1 MKNNIINNSTAAEIT
16 KNDDTLFFPITLNR
30 KNALNKNVRYIKI
43 VVLPSEFQP
52 SMSIN
57 KDNLP
62 INVNSSLATVVN
74 DNIIDKNEVGSET
87 SYDFTKKVLSK
98 NIVTNLLQKDFEK
111 KEVFVNKNDF
121 EDLQEFIISIPRSNI
136 NSNLKS
142 QRSITGRSPRTG
154 ETNQVIKDYELPHYF
169 IVYALDSE
177 ENILEY
183 KKVLPSTYSKE
194 IDDYP
199 DVDFETLSE
208 AFIDEVGGDLDIN
221 WQNFR
226 YDKETNKITGG
237 PHIRLNYDK
246 FLKFVSDKKSLSSS
260 PNVNNLDVTL
270 EYSNSLY
277 SESFFTKIILV
288 PLEGDNGVYNVSNVL
303 SSVSAL
309 KKSFLNVFA
318 KIDIKDND
326 EVEGALDIS
335 DYFENKFIVNLYRTF
350 KDLNLEETTVSIT
363 IALSE
368 DAYTKDVLVSK
379 ENLYNFYK
387 KYLEFNKE
395 KIIKKTFENKLLA
408 ENVLNDLNDT
418 VCKLTVSKFDYK
430 SYSLNTI
437 NDTSFFDV
445 RTENFNVI
453 KQLFFDDNCTVNN
466 SINAFQD
473 NKFYVKSL
481 FESENTE
488 NFYFKNNSSI
498 DDLIK
503 IFIDGYKAY
512 EGLLTQNISS
522 SQSNLQENELS
533 NFADRVEGRDLPNN
547 LLLRGRIDKPIGIH
561 IEESLLQSPIPN
573 IQRNYLSAINASLS
587 GGDVNFSLDLSL
599 LNTDLI
605 KDNLISDLD
614 NNTISIEN
622 KSLRIK
628 NNSLLSFKIF
638 SNNNKF
644 LGTLVRRSTDALAGN
659 MSGENQIS
667 VFRNSQTSNYS
678 VGRVEMK
685 IFLLKDRIIDN
696 LATKVSDEVKEE
708 LCKYLVS
715 LKPSRYHYIVRKIDN
730 SWFKENSDINV
741 VINEIG
747 ELLDSSN
754 LENTK
759 VLENIKN
766 LSTRNRP
773 SITSTKIK
781 KIRPVSSRKTNIKN
795 IKNVKSSK
803 TIDHLFDFT
812 LNDFNESTIDVNLVF
827 DIKENFIVKRK
838 SKSKDFLY
846 SVDLKQNKVFNDII
860 KSKQFKAL
868 NVYSYYGFQYYNKN
882 ITSKKENITG
892 LNITSNGC
900 IIDDRYLEIISNFS
914 CEIGKEKILVNR
926 KKNKALNYNERYYN
940 LVKTVW
946 GDEEDLKIKSIF
958 NRVLFEVI
966 LNNGD
971 KTYYGSSFNLPYNKK
986 YNSTK
991 AASNNNLS
999 ISLDDKLQNPNII
1012 LMFGK

>member
-1 MKNNIINNSTAAEIT
+1 MKNNIINNPTTSEIT

-30 KNALNKNVRYIKI
+30 KNARNKNVRYIKI

-52 SMSIN
+52 SRSIN
-57 KDNLP
+57 RDNLP
-62 INVNSSLATVVN
+62 VNVNSSLATVVN

-111 KEVFVNKNDF
+111 KEIFINKNDF

-142 QRSITGRSPRTG
+142 QTIGRAGQPG
-154 ETNQVIKDYELPHYF
+154 LIVNYELPHYF
-169 IVYALDSE
+169 IVYVLDSE

-199 DVDFETLSE
+199 DVDFETLAE

-221 WQNFR
+221 WQNFSYNR
-226 YDKETNKITGG
+226 ETSEILSG
-237 PHIRLNYDK
+237 PNIRLNYNK
-246 FLKFVSDKKSLSSS
+246 FLKFISDKNNLAGS
-260 PNVNNLDVTL
+260 PFINNLDVTL
-270 EYSNSLY
+270 EYSNNLY

-288 PLEGDNGVYNVSNVL
+288 PLEANSGEYNVSNVL
-303 SSVSAL
+303 NSVRVL
-309 KKSFLNVFA
+309 KNSFLNVFA

-326 EVEGALDIS
+326 EVEGAIDIS

-350 KDLNLEETTVSIT
+350 KDLNLEETTISIT
-363 IALSE
+363 ISLSE
-368 DAYTKDVLVSK
+368 DSYTKDVLVSK
-379 ENLYNFYK
+379 ENLYNFYE
-387 KYLEFNKE
+387 KYLDFNKE
-395 KIIKKTFENKLLA
+395 KIIEKTFENKLLA
-408 ENVLNDLNDT
+408 VNVLNDLNDT

-430 SYSLNTI
+430 SYTLNTV
-437 NDTSFFDV
+437 NDSSFF
-445 RTENFNVI
+445 NFKTANTNEI
-453 KQLFFDDNCTVNN
+453 KKLFFDDNCTPDN
-466 SINAFQD
+466 SINAFQG

-503 IFIDGYKAY
+503 IFIDGYNVY
-512 EGLLTQNISS
+512 EDLITQNISS
-522 SQSNLQENELS
+522 SQRNLQENVLP
-533 NFADRVEGRDLPNN
+533 NITDRVEGRDLPSN
-547 LLLRGRIDKPIGIH
+547 LLLRGRIDKPIGRH

-573 IQRNYLSAINASLS
+573 IQRNYLNAISANLS
-587 GGDVNFSLDLSL
+587 NGNVSFSLDLSL

-614 NNTISIEN
+614 NNVISSEN
-622 KSLRIK
+622 KLLRIK

-644 LGTLVRRSTDALAGN
+644 LGTLVRRSTDALAG
-659 MSGENQIS
+659 SVTEENQIS
-667 VFRNSQTSNYS
+667 VFRNSEASNYS

-685 IFLLKDRIIDN
+685 SFLLGDRIIDK
-696 LATKVSDEVKEE
+696 LATSVSDLVKEE
-708 LCKYLVS
+708 LCKYLVA
-715 LKPSRYHYIVRKIDN
+715 LKPSRYHYIIRKIDN
-730 SWFKENSDINV
+730 YWFKENSDINI

-754 LENTK
+754 LENIKVLDDLKKVSTMNRPLAINTK
-759 VLENIKN
+759 V
-766 LSTRNRP
+766 
-773 SITSTKIK
+773 K
-781 KIRPVSSRKTNIKN
+781 KIRPISSRKTNIKN
-795 IKNVKSSK
+795 IKNIKSSK
-803 TIDHLFDFT
+803 TIDHLFDFS
-812 LNDFNESTIDVNLVF
+812 LNNFTEGTIDTNLVF
-827 DIKENFIVKRK
+827 DIKENFVIKRK

-846 SVDLKQNKVFNDII
+846 SISLKQNKELNEIV
-860 KSKQFKAL
+860 KSNQFKAL

-882 ITSKKENITG
+882 ITLKKENITG

-914 CEIGKEKILVNR
+914 CEIGKEKILVDR
-926 KKNKALNYNERYYN
+926 KKNKTLGYNERYYN

-946 GDEEDLKIKSIF
+946 GDEKDLKVKSIF

-971 KTYYGSSFNLPYNKK
+971 KTYYGLSLNLPYNKK
-986 YNSTK
+986 YNSIK